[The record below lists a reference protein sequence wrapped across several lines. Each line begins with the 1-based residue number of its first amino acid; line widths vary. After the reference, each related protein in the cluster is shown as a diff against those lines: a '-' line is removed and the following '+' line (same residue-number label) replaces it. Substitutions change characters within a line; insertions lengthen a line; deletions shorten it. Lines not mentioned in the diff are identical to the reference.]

1 MNLYWGP
8 PRYQGPCQERWR
20 VFVILILTLT
30 LWCRIIIFI
39 SMVSIP
45 RVRVSKF
52 LFQDNNSKTNALQW
66 SQWNLVDSPLFHT
79 CTRVP
84 SRFCRVRLCV
94 TLWTVAR
101 QAPLP
106 MGFSRQEY
114 WSGLPCPPPGNLSD
128 PGIEPT
134 SLMSPALVGGFFTTS
149 TDWKPVHCST
159 AGTKTVCS
167 VRW

>member
-94 TLWTVAR
+94 TPWTAAR

-114 WSGLPCPPPGNLSD
+114 WSALQFPSPEDLPD
-128 PGIEPT
+128 PGIKPR
-134 SLMSPALVGGFFTTS
+134 SPALWAEAGRCFNLWATR
-149 TDWKPVHCST
+149 KPT
-159 AGTKTVCS
+159 
-167 VRW
+167 